1 MAETGCKRLVVKDKY
16 VNSSCI
22 VWVFGRVL
30 VVISSIPCHIAQL
43 YVQNACLKA
52 PCVSHGHLISVP

>member
-43 YVQNACLKA
+43 YV
-52 PCVSHGHLISVP
+52 